1 MKYIILDLEWN
12 SAYSVKES
20 RFINE
25 IIEIGAVKLDEQLN
39 EIGRFQQLVRSQ
51 LNKKLSSRTKNL
63 THITNEDMLSGI
75 PFKKAIA
82 DYTAW
87 AGEDTLTMTWSNT
100 DLYVI
105 RENLKLFL
113 NKSRMDFI
121 ERYADL
127 QKFVQSKLGVTGN
140 QIALMS
146 AVELAG
152 LDPEGYQAHR
162 ALGDVIACA
171 DLFRLT
177 FDEAALKKYVVDTTT
192 NEYYERLDFKSYY
205 ISDLNDPEVDKKK
218 MKFNCDICG
227 KPMKRMSKW
236 KFVNNAF
243 KANFK
248 CSYCENSFSGRV
260 RFKKTYD
267 NIIVKQNFVKPD
279 QKPEIKAEQKIE
291 QKSTD

>member
-113 NKSRMDFI
+113 NKNRMDFI

-140 QIALMS
+140 QISLMS
-146 AVELAG
+146 AVEFAG
-152 LDPEGYQAHR
+152 LDPERYQAHR
-162 ALGDVIACA
+162 ALGDVLACA

-177 FDEAALKKYVVDTTT
+177 FDEMALKKYIVDTTKK
-192 NEYYERLDFKSYY
+192 EYYERLDFKSYY
-205 ISDLNDPEVDKKK
+205 ISDLNNPEIDREK
-218 MKFNCDICG
+218 MKFNCDVCG
-227 KPMKRMSKW
+227 KPMKRISKW

-243 KANFK
+243 RANFK
-248 CSYCENSFSGRV
+248 CENCENVFSGRV

-267 NIIVKQNFVKPD
+267 NVIVKQNFVKP
-279 QKPEIKAEQKIE
+279 QGKTEAKQ
-291 QKSTD
+291 